1 MTKPRPVSELQGLV
15 MGATV
20 MPAKEKGRWY
30 QEPVFWGSVVA
41 VVFVILNIALW

>member
-1 MTKPRPVSELQGLV
+1 V

-30 QEPVFWGSVVA
+30 QEPIFWGSVVA